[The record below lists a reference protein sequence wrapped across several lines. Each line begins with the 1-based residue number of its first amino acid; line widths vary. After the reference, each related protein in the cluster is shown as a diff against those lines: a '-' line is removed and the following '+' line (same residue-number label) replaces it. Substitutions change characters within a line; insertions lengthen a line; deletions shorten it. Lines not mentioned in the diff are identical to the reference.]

1 MKILIGILH
10 CIFCLFT
17 HAQPPGGIF
26 YHLTVKNGLSS
37 DRVNAV
43 IQDRE
48 GFYWIATQDGLNRFD
63 GSNCKV
69 FRNIND
75 DSGSLSQND
84 CKLLLEDDKGD
95 IWVTTPWVIHRFI
108 KKTGKFERFY
118 LSHPSLSTDQLIVRG
133 MVKDEAGNIWFASAG
148 LWQYNIYS
156 GQWKRYLHEPDNLA
170 SIPGGFIFYLQYDKF
185 SKGLWMTAWVKNARA
200 TFFDIAKGE
209 FYHPANNP
217 QKIPLFVM
225 DISDGALALDSAG
238 ILWFYNYPDFQLCSY
253 SSRSKTLRF
262 LPHKIIPGGFHSVY
276 VDKEN
281 RIWFNPWVRHTQIY
295 DPAKN
300 KIDTSFLAYYHQQ
313 SALSSFATHLY
324 VDRTGNYFIG
334 SAKGVSIYNPRAQ
347 AVRYFWLP
355 DKRQAE
361 PGVEN
366 IITCLVEQND
376 SVLWTGTGGGLFRYD
391 LAQNKARYI
400 NNLPMTDDPGIRCLY
415 LHSESVLWIGGRIDL
430 LLFDT
435 RSEKV
440 IKKIFLNANP
450 WFIMADKQGSVW
462 VGTWFQGLFKFSPEG
477 KLLGRIQQGTDSL
490 RSLRYNGLTSFSA
503 SLSDSAFWFGYNF
516 EHGVGRVNY
525 YTHTFEN
532 FKIPPPNS
540 YSNISNSVN
549 CIKEDPDGNLWLG
562 TGGTG
567 LIYFDRHKKSF
578 LYFTRNE
585 GLKGNH
591 INCIVQDRSSNTW
604 VTTSNGLSVIDAQ
617 SHSIT
622 NPAVDLEFSSN
633 DFIANAL
640 YRRNGKL
647 LFFCGLK
654 IVEFDPEAY
663 LQPAYSSRIVI
674 SAFKVFE
681 KETPFSRDKAKQ
693 QNIRLTYNQNS
704 FSFDYSLLKLNAES
718 STRYAYQLKGFDND
732 WNYVRE
738 RRTAFYTNVPP
749 GNYEFLVKAT
759 DESGNWNYFS
769 EPVVIVISPPFWK
782 TWWFYLACGLLI
794 VGATVYFIRNRLKQ
808 FKKRQTEQLRLVVAT
823 QEQEKKNIAAELHD
837 DLGVRLSALK
847 YFVTSLKKHLQPDN
861 PRSEETYNKAM
872 NVIDDSVED
881 IRYMLVNLSPKTLNE
896 HGYLI
901 AVEDLVN
908 KLKKLH
914 IIDINLKQTGIEQR
928 LPADME
934 AGLYRITQ
942 ELINNTLKHA
952 GATAIHLNIERSDGF
967 IRLQYRDN
975 GKGFHPTATGQGY
988 GMQNIHTRVAL
999 LNGKIDW
1006 DTEPGKPTSVTII
1019 IPYNHT

>member
-75 DSGSLSQND
+75 DSASLSHNN
-84 CKLLLEDDKGD
+84 CIYLLEDDLGD
-95 IWVTTPWVIHRFI
+95 IWVGTQLGVNRYM
-108 KKTGKFERFY
+108 KTEGKFQRYY
-118 LSHPSLSTDQLIVRG
+118 LSSPTLSLERVNAIRG
-133 MVKDEAGNIWFASAG
+133 ITKDKEGNVWIASAG

-156 GQWKRYLHEPDNLA
+156 RQWTKYFHHPGDPS
-170 SIPGGFIFYLQYDKF
+170 SIPAGYVYGLQYDKNQHR
-185 SKGLWMTAWVKNARA
+185 LWMSSEHLI
-200 TFFDIAKGE
+200 FFDISTRK
-209 FYHPANNP
+209 FYHKNNNP
-217 QKIPLFVM
+217 GNRFRFDKLPEIGFFV
-225 DISDGALALDSAG
+225 LDSTG
-238 ILWFYNYPDFQLCSY
+238 LIWIFSGNNLFSY
-253 SSRSKTLRF
+253 SAGNDAIRKYPVKPF
-262 LPHKIIPGGFHSVY
+262 PINNVSVDNKKRLWMNY
-276 VDKEN
+276 WGRN
-281 RIWFNPWVRHTQIY
+281 TAIY
-295 DPAKN
+295 DPLAN
-300 KIDTSFLAYYHQQ
+300 KTDTVFLTSLHQQ
-313 SALSSFATHLY
+313 SPLSAIVTHLY
-324 VDRTGNYFIG
+324 IDRSGNYWI
-334 SAKGVSIYNPRAQ
+334 STAKGVNIYNPHAQ

-355 DKRQAE
+355 DKRQVK
-361 PGVEN
+361 PGLEN
-366 IITCLVEQND
+366 AISCLSEQND